1 MEATERERYTRLNNV
16 RFPNSKGRPIG
27 PNLSEQKKAEIVLA
41 KNLQLMSHSMIAK
54 EHGIARQT
62 VVTLTE
68 EKLSPEAKLH
78 LKSFTEKLAEAREKT
93 INRINEKLDNND
105 FKDGVYPNLLN
116 AINSNYRLETNQPTT
131 ITSEQNSDKVA
142 VAFSN
147 LLKRK
152 REQGHELPSDNEL
165 ISLIESAC
173 KANNADVESV
183 KARVLNSVE
192 TQ

>member
-1 MEATERERYTRLNNV
+1 MDTVDNER
-16 RFPNSKGRPIG
+16 PKHPGRPFG
-27 PNLSEQKKAEIVLA
+27 MANLSEDVKASIVA
-41 KNLQLMSHSMIAK
+41 NKNLQVFSHQRIAND
-54 EHGIARQT
+54 HNVSRQT
-62 VVTLTE
+62 VVNITE

-78 LKSFTEKLAEAREKT
+78 LKSFTDKLAEAREKT

-116 AINSNYRLETNQPTT
+116 AINSNYRLETNQPTS

-142 VAFSN
+142 SAFSN

-152 REQGHELPSDNEL
+152 RDQGHELPSDNEL

-173 KANNADVESV
+173 KANNADIETV
-183 KARVLNSVE
+183 KARVLTLIESSE
-192 TQ
+192 